1 MTLVVYNT
9 LGREKQEFKP
19 ADGNN
24 VRMYV
29 CGPTV
34 YDYCHIGHA
43 RSYVA
48 FDVIRRWIER
58 KGFNVIYAQNFT
70 DIDDKII
77 KRANEKGEDPV
88 KLAKTF
94 IDAYVEDMSALGV
107 READVHPRVSAHIP
121 DIIETVKGL
130 IEKGFAY
137 EAGGDVYFSVEA
149 FDDYGKLS
157 NISIDEMRNEPSDL
171 KRHSRDFALWK
182 AAKPGE
188 PKWKSPWSEGRPG
201 WHIECSVMSSKYL
214 GSTFDIHGGG
224 ADLVFPHHENE
235 IAQAEAASG
244 KAPFAQYWLHNGFIT
259 IDKEKMSKSLDNFF
273 TIREVLEKFEPEA
286 VRFFLLLTQYRSPID
301 FSDKG
306 IEEASRGLERL
317 RNTVRTLQAMI
328 RDASD
333 DGVLSP
339 AEEGMLTAVVKAEAD
354 FARAMDSDFNTAGA
368 VAALFELASST
379 NTFLKKN
386 PKANRLV
393 LKRLMGSFLDLG
405 DVLNIFWEFKEG
417 ASSDDE
423 ITDGLVKLLIEL
435 REEARS
441 VKDWD
446 LADAIRDRLLKMGIV
461 LEDNASGTVWK
472 RATR

>member
-19 ADGNN
+19 AEGNN

-48 FDVIRRWIER
+48 FDVIRRWLER
-58 KGFNVIYAQNFT
+58 KGFNVIYVQNFT

-77 KRANEKGEDPV
+77 NRANEKGEDPV
-88 KLAKTF
+88 KLAKKF

-107 READVHPRVSAHIP
+107 RDADVHPRVSAHIQ

-130 IEKGFAY
+130 IDKGFAY
-137 EAGGDVYFSVEA
+137 EAGGDVYFSVES
-149 FDDYGKLS
+149 FSNYGKLS
-157 NISIDEMRNEPSDL
+157 NISLDDMRNEQSAL
-171 KRHSRDFALWK
+171 KQHSRDFALWK
-182 AAKPGE
+182 ASKPGE
-188 PKWKSPWSEGRPG
+188 PKWESPWSEGRPG

-214 GSTFDIHGGG
+214 GPSFDIHGGG

-244 KAPFAQYWLHNGFIT
+244 KPPFARYWLHNGFIT

-286 VRFFLLLTQYRSPID
+286 VRFFLVLTQYRSPID

-317 RNTVRTLQAMI
+317 RNTVRKLQALI
-328 RDASD
+328 RDATD
-333 DGVLSP
+333 TGALST
-339 AEEGMLTAVVKAEAD
+339 AEEGMLKAAVKAEED
-354 FARAMDSDFNTAGA
+354 FAYAMDSAFNTAGA
-368 VAALFELASST
+368 VAALFELASAT
-379 NTFLKKN
+379 NAFLQKN
-386 PKANRLV
+386 DEPNRLV
-393 LKRLMGSFLDLG
+393 LKRLMGTFLDLG
-405 DVLNIFWEFKEG
+405 DVLNIFWEFREG
-417 ASSDDE
+417 SSGDDE
-423 ITDGLVKLLIEL
+423 VTDGLVKLLIEQ
-435 REEARS
+435 RKNARTN
-441 VKDWD
+441 KDWAA
-446 LADAIRDRLLKMGIV
+446 ADAIRDKLAEMGIA
-461 LEDNASGTVWK
+461 LEDNAGGTVWK
-472 RATR
+472 QV